1 MSRHAAVYVGGIGFS
16 KFALLLTGALT
27 AQIAG
32 PLAYAQFVLFLTF
45 GNVLINL
52 CSMGIIPRILAL
64 PESEG
69 QEMQLLM
76 RGALASLL
84 MALLI
89 AAFVTFA
96 TQPHNPQGLLF
107 FLSTSFYFAGNYLLL
122 LVSAQHNRRH
132 QHHIAGW
139 LWVAAGTVTMAG
151 CGVVLLL
158 AGYPAGML
166 TFALLWALFGLCCFF
181 MLRERGTPL
190 ESTARILS
198 MSTAFAMFRS
208 MYSGLFGLPFLFI
221 FYAIA
226 QEIIA
231 SESLALKAAY
241 MLGLQLFTITTFL
254 PGVLGAVFLPAL
266 SQTAP
271 EHQHTLVKK
280 LTLAYCGI
288 GLLLLGGT
296 WLGMQYLFSLYHIP
310 FTSET
315 ETVIVLWQLSSVV
328 AAVGAVQNQI
338 LVVRKAYGFL
348 LAGSLIWG
356 GVALSA
362 ASLTG
367 FSAQGASLAI
377 LLAYVSLQGLYW
389 WHYNRSQKRV
399 SSSAETHAPRVF
411 MLANPYSPHVRHWRA
426 LLDKLGAEVRVFTAH
441 ESTEGPA
448 SSRESDSVFPLG
460 RLRKLPIYARYV
472 ALGLWARFTPRI
484 PRGTLLHAHNTSGY
498 GLSAFLSGRPYIITT
513 YGSEIFDAQN
523 RGKLYRL
530 LLRRILRGARAV
542 TSASPAMTEALT
554 RNFALPKSIVHE
566 FSLGVSENFV
576 YSEAARLGTR
586 ATLGIKD
593 SPVWMVNRRIH
604 PHYHTLEVVKA
615 FLAFRKAHG
624 CGHLVLAAGDADR
637 QYLQKVEQL
646 CAELPEVQLIKGFL
660 SQTELAKLLCAA
672 DFCISV
678 PGTDQL
684 SSSILEGAACG
695 AYPVLAKLASY
706 APVSDFSYQF
716 TISDFRDSRAF
727 EPLFFVSYEKMTTK
741 DYERDRL
748 SLFDAVKKFRFESVL
763 PKICAL
769 YEGLFKDY
777 PVAAAQMHLNNDRPF
792 STD

>member
-1 MSRHAAVYVGGIGFS
+1 MSRHAAIYVGGIGFS
-16 KFALLLTGALT
+16 KLALLLAGALT
-27 AQIAG
+27 AQISG

-52 CSMGIIPRILAL
+52 CSMGVIPRILAL
-64 PESEG
+64 PESDSR
-69 QEMQLLM
+69 EMPFLM
-76 RGALASLL
+76 RGALANLL

-89 AAFVTFA
+89 AAFIAFA
-96 TQPHNPQGLLF
+96 TQPHNAQGFLF
-107 FLSTSFYFAGNYLLL
+107 FFSTSLYFLGNYLLL

-132 QHHIAGW
+132 RHHIAGW
-139 LWVAAGTVTMAG
+139 LWVGVGTLTMAG
-151 CGVVLLL
+151 CGLALLSG
-158 AGYPAGML
+158 GYPAGIL
-166 TFALLWALFGLCCFF
+166 TFALLWAIFGLCGFF
-181 MLRERGTPL
+181 MLRERGTHL
-190 ESTARILS
+190 QSSARILS
-198 MSTAFAMFRS
+198 ISTLVAMFRS
-208 MYSGLFGLPFLFI
+208 MYSGLFGLPFLFV

-226 QEIIA
+226 HEIIA
-231 SESLALKAAY
+231 SESLAPKAAF

-266 SQTAP
+266 SQTLP

-288 GLLLLGGT
+288 GLALLGGT
-296 WLGMQYLFSLYHIP
+296 WLGMPYLFSLYNIP

-315 ETVIVLWQLSSVV
+315 ETVVVLWQLSSVV

-356 GVALSA
+356 SIALSA
-362 ASLTG
+362 AAFAG
-367 FSAQGASLAI
+367 FNAKGASLAI
-377 LLAYVSLQGLYW
+377 LLAYVTLQGLYW
-389 WHYNRSQKRV
+389 WHYTRSQKRM
-399 SSSAETHAPRVF
+399 SRSPETHAPRVF

-441 ESTEGPA
+441 ASTEGPA
-448 SSRESDSVFPLG
+448 SSCEHDSVFPLG
-460 RLRKLPIYARYV
+460 RLRKMPVFARYV
-472 ALGLWARFTPRI
+472 ALGLWARFTSRI
-484 PRGTLLHAHNTSGY
+484 PGGTLLHAHNTSGY

-513 YGSEIFDAQN
+513 YGSEIFDAKN

-530 LLRRILRGARAV
+530 LLRRILMGARAI
-542 TSASPAMTEALT
+542 TSASPAMTDALT
-554 RNFALPKSIVHE
+554 RDFVLPTAKVHE

-586 ATLGIKD
+586 AALGIKE

-615 FLAFRKAHG
+615 FLAFRKVHA

-637 QYLQKVEQL
+637 EYLQKVEEL
-646 CAELPEVQLIKGFL
+646 CAGLPEVRLIKGFL
-660 SQTELAKLLCAA
+660 SQTELAELLCAA

-695 AYPVLAKLASY
+695 AYPVLAKLAAY
-706 APVSDFSYQF
+706 APVSNFSYQF
-716 TISDFRDSRAF
+716 LINDFHDSRAF
-727 EPLFFVSYEKMTTK
+727 EPLFFVSYEKMTNR

-748 SLFDAVKKFRFESVL
+748 SLFDAVKPFRFESVL

-769 YEGLFKDY
+769 YEGLFTGH
-777 PVAAAQMHLNNDRPF
+777 PVAAAEMPSSNNRTF